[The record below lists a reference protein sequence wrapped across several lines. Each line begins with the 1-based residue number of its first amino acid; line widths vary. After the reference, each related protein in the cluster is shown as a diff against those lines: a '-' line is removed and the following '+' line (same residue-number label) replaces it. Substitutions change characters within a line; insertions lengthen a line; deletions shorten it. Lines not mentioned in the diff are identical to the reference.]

1 MSPYVNR
8 TRPRVPTELTVPMSA
23 VSTPRAR
30 GGLCLAAGICP
41 GWVEAWCMVAVT
53 CGQTGA
59 PPWISLFCTDARP
72 GSKPRTTHPVHL
84 WLIKCT
90 EAGPGWS
97 PVPAR
102 LDLCGTP
109 LRTSL
114 RHACDSFP
122 ARFQLVSSSVL
133 SSVAFPVGNRK
144 SLTMNSAEFTEGPSD
159 KALASRA
166 DT

>member
-41 GWVEAWCMVAVT
+41 GWVEAGWQWH
-53 CGQTGA
+53 GQTGA

-102 LDLCGTP
+102 LGLCGTP

-114 RHACDSFP
+114 RHACDSFTTCI
-122 ARFQLVSSSVL
+122 RLLFRTDT
-133 SSVAFPVGNRK
+133 ND
-144 SLTMNSAEFTEGPSD
+144 LTGGMRRGKGAVVTSHT
-159 KALASRA
+159 ASGAHFRA
-166 DT
+166 S